1 MKTLIQCIGD
11 PTGRIISIKYGVS
24 FEEQAKE
31 LNYEYKGV
39 KLEAS
44 LKQDNTV
51 EVTTYRD

>member
-11 PTGRIISIKYGVS
+11 PTDRIISIKYGVS

-51 EVTTYRD
+51 EVTTYKD